1 MSILPR
7 TAILWK
13 LVEHA
18 DSFRYACNAGSKF
31 VGCCTQDPCTNGC
44 FQGNLRAGGLNI
56 TTYGKVPDAS
66 CGSASQFYT
75 CTAGTS
81 FWGCCKSDPCA
92 PNPVCPPVNLVP
104 AFMERPEQ
112 FAAYAP
118 AASPQ
123 KKSSHG
129 AAIGGGVGGGVGALL
144 IGVLIFLY
152 CRRKKRNSQANLES
166 ATPMMKEKHSERLSV
181 QHTAQSRTSCCKYF
195 HGKLLT
201 NSQHPP
207 RIRHHFQMCIKIP
220 RQRCILIN
228 KIGHQPTK
236 NMVTVQKTL
245 KNYQQTSLR
254 QRDIDTLSFR
264 ERLHP
269 SQVQTGL
276 QNYRPVPLK
285 SQPSSSH
292 RAILRGCHRESFQQ
306 T

>member
-1 MSILPR
+1 LPGLPIPR
-7 TAILWK
+7 K

-18 DSFRYACNAGSKF
+18 DSFRYACKTGSHF

-56 TTYGKVPDAS
+56 SSYGKVPDAS

-75 CTAGTS
+75 CTAGSS
-81 FWGCCKSDPCA
+81 FWGCCKSNPCTA
-92 PNPVCPPVNLVP
+92 NPACPPVNLVP

-129 AAIGGGVGGGVGALL
+129 AAIGGGVGGGIVALL

-166 ATPMMKEKHSERLSV
+166 ATPMMKEKHTQRFSARL
-181 QHTAQSRTSCCKYF
+181 TAQSRRSCCRYF

-201 NSQHPP
+201 NSKHPLH
-207 RIRHHFQMCIKIP
+207 IRHRFQMCIKIP
-220 RQRCILIN
+220 RQRCILI
-228 KIGHQPTK
+228 KKTGHQPTK

-245 KNYQQTSLR
+245 KNYQQTSLH
-254 QRDIDTLSFR
+254 QRDTDMLSSR

-269 SQVQTGL
+269 SQVQTGF

-285 SQPSSSH
+285 
-292 RAILRGCHRESFQQ
+292 
-306 T
+306 